1 MTGDWVAV
9 GTPAA
14 PFSDPFAVRRRAPF
28 YFLITKQP
36 ANKVT
41 AGYIVLE
48 LRSKLGAAAG
58 PNFCAH
64 TPAAAVVRGLAR
76 HARRRTPSSGQARL
90 PSFTC
95 YGVAATLPHPH
106 ARRAS

>member
-1 MTGDWVAV
+1 MAV

-58 PNFCAH
+58 PNFLC
-64 TPAAAVVRGLAR
+64 PYPGSGGSKRGLAR
-76 HARRRTPSSGQARL
+76 HARRRTP
-90 PSFTC
+90 
-95 YGVAATLPHPH
+95 
-106 ARRAS
+106 